1 MNITEVR
8 IKLMRQ
14 RTDRLRAFASITIGD
29 DFVVHDLRVIEGR
42 NNFFVAMPSRKLSD
56 SCLRCSAKNELKAK
70 FCSSCGAGL
79 DENRATRGPQVRD
92 KFHVDVAHPINTAC
106 REMLQSTVL
115 AAYREEKDRADE
127 DLPVSEQYEE
137 KDAADE
143 GLPPSELYEE
153 KDAADEGLPPSEQY
167 EEKDAADEAL
177 PPSEQYEEKD
187 AADEGL
193 PPSELYTDEDL
204 ADLADEHPVT
214 TRETPT
220 EVERAE
226 EADES
231 AAALVDLGPVEETKP
246 EEAPEAP
253 QASEPAEDT
262 DTAEDESQEE
272 PDIGNFGAG
281 IF

>member
-70 FCSSCGAGL
+70 FCSSCGAEL

-106 REMLQSTVL
+106 REMLQNTVL
-115 AAYREEKDRADE
+115 EAYREEKDRAE
-127 DLPVSEQYEE
+127 EGLPASEQYEE
-137 KDAADE
+137 KDRT
-143 GLPPSELYEE
+143 
-153 KDAADEGLPPSEQY
+153 DEGLPPSEQY
-167 EEKDAADEAL
+167 EEKDR
-177 PPSEQYEEKD
+177 
-187 AADEGL
+187 ADEGL
-193 PPSELYTDEDL
+193 PPSEQYTDEGLD
-204 ADLADEHPVT
+204 DLADEYPVT
-214 TRETPT
+214 ERETPT
-220 EVERAE
+220 VPERAE

-231 AAALVDLGPVEETKP
+231 VAPPVEPASAVETEP
-246 EEAPEAP
+246 QEPQEAPEAP
-253 QASEPAEDT
+253 QTSEPAEDT
-262 DTAEDESQEE
+262 KEDESREE